1 MISEHL
7 KTEFRGARF
16 LLVPGHFGYI
26 GGAERQSLILAA
38 SLLNQVDCRVDVL
51 GWGGQDGIF
60 AEALRE
66 IGIEPVVFPWEFE
79 AQGLRRAVNAY
90 RLTRLIRKTL
100 RPDYILP
107 FVTYHCKVIGSIWR
121 WTGARFA
128 WWNQRDEGRYLHG
141 TKTEHRL
148 MRSLPAIVS
157 NSWEGR
163 DFLVQKF
170 SLPNDRVRVIN
181 NGVEIP
187 EDVGPSDWRP
197 RLGIAGNDILFTM
210 TANLSTFK
218 DHLTLLRAFAKVR
231 ESEIGKR
238 CRLVLAGRQDETTQ
252 QIKALAFD
260 LRLCGTL
267 LLPGVV
273 PMNEIGSLLQ
283 ATDIVVHSSIKEGCP
298 NSALEAMAHGRCVL
312 GTEISGMRQALGDEA
327 ADLYLAPPGNSD
339 RLAELMLQMAEDPAR
354 RAAAGGANRNRV
366 RTEFSVEKMTQAVLQ
381 TILDHRIR

>member
-1 MISEHL
+1 MIPGDL
-7 KTEFRGARF
+7 KEEFRGARF
-16 LLVPGHFGYI
+16 LLVPGHLGYI

-38 SLLNQVDCRVDVL
+38 SLLNQIDCRVDVL
-51 GWGGQDGIF
+51 GWGGHDGIF
-60 AEALRE
+60 AEALRD
-66 IGIEPVVFPWEFE
+66 IGIEPVIFPWEFE
-79 AQGLRRAVNAY
+79 ARGLRRTVNAI
-90 RLTRLIRKTL
+90 RLARFIRSTL

-121 WTGARFA
+121 LTGARFA

-163 DFLVQKF
+163 DFLIRKY
-170 SLPNDRVRVIN
+170 SLPDDRVRVIN

-187 EDVGPSDWRP
+187 KDGGQSDWRK
-197 RLGIAGNDILFTM
+197 RLGIADDSILFTM

-218 DHLTLLRAFAKVR
+218 DHLTLVRAFASLLR
-231 ESEIGKR
+231 SETGAR

-252 QIKALAFD
+252 QIKSLAFD
-260 LRLCGTL
+260 LGLCKKL

-273 PMNEIGSLLQ
+273 PMNEIGALLV
-283 ATDIVVHSSIKEGCP
+283 ATDVVVHSSIKEGCP

-327 ADLYLAPPGNSD
+327 ADLYLAPPGDAD
-339 RLAELMLQMAEDPAR
+339 RLAELMQQMADDPKR
-354 RAAAGGANRNRV
+354 RAEAGQANRNRV
-366 RTEFSVEKMTQAVLQ
+366 QTEFSVEKMTQAVLQ
-381 TILDHRIR
+381 TIRDHRIR